1 MTETGRAWVLVFFIL
16 QVVWISVNGQVLQGE
31 FTILEEFFTA
41 VWPNSTYNAT
51 VSPCDW
57 RPESFNCTTNGQ
69 ITEITQNNLSMTL
82 GELSNLTRLQTL
94 DLSRNNFTGYPQ
106 SVGNLSRLSFLNL
119 SSNDMNGPVLQ
130 DVVKLT
136 RLKTLDLSHNKFS
149 GNISNVFRDLQDL
162 EYIDLSF
169 NDFDGEVP
177 ISSLCNPQSIQSVNL
192 SSNKFTGNFS
202 TQPSDQCNELFRLD
216 LSNNKLVGA
225 IPPEIFQ
232 FFPKLS
238 VLDLKMNNFS
248 GPFSVTT
255 GAQGQSLTEINLE
268 SNSFGGPFP
277 QELLQLRNL
286 LVLKL
291 GKNSFTGTFNS
302 SIVFP
307 TTLQELDLHSNNL
320 SGTIPPLSQIQSLRQ
335 LDLSSN
341 AFTGDFPSN
350 ISLLLNLTR
359 ISLADNSFLSYSFP
373 ALDGLTNLEV
383 LDLSGT
389 NLSGTIPSSIVELN
403 ASLVALNLSRNSLE
417 GEIPSVEISRLKKL
431 AILDMSSNNLVGN
444 ISIPYVA
451 GELNETLNLLNLSR
465 NNLGGEIPPVMGTLI
480 KLFVLDLSHNQLEG
494 EIPRT
499 MTDLTDLSQL
509 DLSFNRLSGEI
520 PLINQWLTF
529 PNSSFLN
536 NSGLCSKINLTGIPS
551 CPRRAPSPSPSAVP
565 LSALSTDDSSK
576 KNLGL
581 IVGLV
586 TGLSVLLIVL
596 LGLLIWC
603 RVTMAVKPLVKDES
617 PMTREIFSGPLFLQQ
632 EKDPAVWTKV
642 STRDPHTIP
651 VVMFEKPLLKLTFAD
666 VLRATS
672 NFSKELQIA
681 DGGYGPV
688 YKATL
693 ADGTQLAIKVLLE
706 VKFTDVRDA
715 EARIEEL
722 TNMNHPNLVA
732 LVGYCLV
739 GEDSLLIYDFM
750 ANGDLYRWLHELH
763 DGNRNPEDW
772 PGDTW
777 ESTDSSDVTLVPAEN
792 VFDWP
797 TRHKIALGAA
807 RALAFLHHGC
817 SPPVIHQDV
826 KSRNVLLDDNFE
838 AHLVDCGLA
847 GIAKPH
853 TPVMGG
859 TVGYVPPEYGQSW
872 QATPRGDVY
881 SFGVVLME
889 LVTGRKPTG
898 LYFRDSY
905 GGNLVGWV
913 RFMAKEKKSNKLL
926 DRRIARKVDEDHMLE
941 VLRIARLCTA
951 ESPAKRP
958 TMQQVVG
965 LLRDCQP

>member
-1 MTETGRAWVLVFFIL
+1 MTETGRAWVLVVFVL
-16 QVVWISVNGQVLQGE
+16 QVVGISVNGQVLQGE
-31 FTILEEFFTA
+31 FTALEEFLTA

-51 VSPCDW
+51 VSPCVW
-57 RPESFNCTTNGQ
+57 RQESFNCTTNGQ
-69 ITEITQNNLSMTL
+69 NTEITQNNLSMTL
-82 GELSNLTRLQTL
+82 GELSNLTKLRTL

-119 SSNDMNGPVLQ
+119 SSNDMNGAVVQ
-130 DVVKLT
+130 DVVKLKQ
-136 RLKTLDLSHNKFS
+136 LKTLDLSHNKFS
-149 GNISNVFRDLQDL
+149 GNISDVFRDLQSL
-162 EYIDLSF
+162 EYLDLSF
-169 NDFDGEVP
+169 NEFDGDVP
-177 ISSLCNPQSIQSVNL
+177 ISSLCKPQSIEFVNL
-192 SSNKFTGNFS
+192 SSNKFTGNIS
-202 TQPSDQCNELFRLD
+202 TQPSDQCNQLFRLD
-216 LSNNKLVGA
+216 LSSNELVGA
-225 IPPEIFQ
+225 IPPQIFQ

-238 VLDLKMNNFS
+238 VLGLQMNNFT
-248 GPFSVTT
+248 GPLSVTA

-268 SNSFGGPFP
+268 SNSLGGPFP
-277 QELLQLRNL
+277 QALLQLPNL
-286 LVLKL
+286 SVLKL
-291 GKNSFTGTFNS
+291 GKNGFTGTFNS

-307 TTLQELDLHSNNL
+307 ATLQELDLHGNSL
-320 SGTIPPLSQIQSLRQ
+320 SGTVPPLSQIQSLRQ

-341 AFTGDFPSN
+341 AFTGDFPSS
-350 ISLLLNLTR
+350 ITLLLNLTR
-359 ISLADNSFLSYSFP
+359 ISLADNIFSSYLFP

-389 NLSGTIPSSIVELN
+389 NLTGTIPTSIVELN
-403 ASLVALNLSRNSLE
+403 ASLVFLNLSRNSLE
-417 GEIPSVEISRLKKL
+417 GEIPSMEISRLKKL
-431 AILDMSSNNLVGN
+431 AILDLSSNNLGGN
-444 ISIPYVA
+444 ISIPNLA

-465 NNLGGEIPPVMGTLI
+465 NNLGGEIPPLMGTLT

-494 EIPRT
+494 NIPPT
-499 MTDLTDLSQL
+499 MADLTDLSQL

-520 PLINQWLTF
+520 PQSNQWLTF

-551 CPRRAPSPSPSAVP
+551 CLLRAPSPSAA
-565 LSALSTDDSSK
+565 ALGSTSNSSK

-586 TGLSVLLIVL
+586 TGLSVLVIVL
-596 LGLLIWC
+596 MGLLIWC
-603 RVTMAVKPLVKDES
+603 RVTMAVKPLTKDEA
-617 PMTREIFSGPLFLQQ
+617 PMTREIFSGPMFMRQ
-632 EKDPAVWTKV
+632 EKDPAIWTKV
-642 STRDPHTIP
+642 LTKDPHAIP

-666 VLRATS
+666 LLKATS
-672 NFSKELQIA
+672 NFSKELQVA

-688 YKATL
+688 YKGTL

-706 VKFTDVRDA
+706 VKFTDARDA
-715 EARIEEL
+715 AARIEEL
-722 TNMNHPNLVA
+722 ANMKHPNLVT

-750 ANGDLYRWLHELH
+750 ANGDLYRWLHELP

-772 PGDTW
+772 TGDTW
-777 ESTDSSDVTLVPAEN
+777 ESMDSSDVTLVPGEN
-792 VFDWP
+792 VLDWP
-797 TRHKIALGAA
+797 ARHKISLGAA
-807 RALAFLHHGC
+807 RALALLHHGC
-817 SPPVIHQDV
+817 SPPIIHRDV
-826 KSRNVLLDDNFE
+826 KSSNILLDDDFE

-847 GIAKPH
+847 GVAKPN

-898 LYFRDSY
+898 IYFRDSY

-913 RFMAKEKKSNKLL
+913 RLMDKEKKSNKLL
-926 DRRIARKVDEDHMLE
+926 DRRVATKVDEDHMLE

-951 ESPAKRP
+951 ESPTKRP